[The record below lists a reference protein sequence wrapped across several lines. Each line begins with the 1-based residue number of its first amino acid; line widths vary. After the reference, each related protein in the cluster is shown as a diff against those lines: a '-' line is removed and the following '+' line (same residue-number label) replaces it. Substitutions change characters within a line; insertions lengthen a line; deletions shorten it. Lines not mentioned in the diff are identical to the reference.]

1 MKKGFFHRA
10 SESFHAGRFL
20 QESLGRSGFG
30 IEWLADK
37 TNTDVAALEML
48 FTKAEMDAEL
58 FVSIGRPMGAV
69 FFEPLGAA
77 VFHGTSYLV
86 ENPT

>member
-10 SESFHAGRFL
+10 SEGFHAGRFL
-20 QESLGRSGFG
+20 QESLRRSGFG

-48 FTKAEMDAEL
+48 FTQAEMDAEL
-58 FVSIGRPMGAV
+58 FVSIGRPMGVV
-69 FFEPLGAA
+69 FFESLDAA
-77 VFHGTSYLV
+77 VFHGTSHLV